1 MQLPSIREAGDTGRQ
16 TPSESSGSHSSNWQ
30 NDKDG
35 SSSNGESESGSEG
48 RGHEEIQSDQ
58 SSDSSEYT
66 SIVSSSLTSGQ
77 RSRNSGRTKLG
88 GASFG
93 GAVSGLVDVL
103 QYSLHAVQP
112 PGPRAAL
119 ATNVTAPASP
129 DKSDQEPEL
138 SRVPS
143 LRTLLKFP
151 EGDGHEAGEESVA
164 KRTQRSNFKD
174 SHGRAKLN
182 SNIAGFETLALGL
195 GRDKSKKESDLQKS
209 WGEIAGKLAFVLT
222 KVDQVVPMSK
232 ARLLNEALG
241 GDEERRLSEESRH
254 LLQMIMQSK
263 KFLGST
269 FHSLLESD
277 PVRVL
282 KDSLEARLN
291 SGPGGGLFAQQEEL
305 SAYEKEISVRENQM
319 DNPEFVDMML
329 QRWFIQK
336 GFCINN
342 MAERRQLA
350 EEFWKLQRANALK
363 KTKRL
368 QSMSTRKSVRSS
380 MSLEAFQSV
389 ISMRSEQEQDLS
401 SERGILLEIRRA
413 MTKLKRKCRVLEGQW
428 VEQPRMMLPRL
439 EKQCRTL
446 RTKVEDKFHETETT
460 RQKLCEADARWQR
473 SRDGYEP
480 TLVDLELQAWDTRVE
495 LAKSVIRWV
504 RRDRKEQQVE
514 WNARMAKYHAD
525 KTRMRGNFDYTL
537 RRWREDGC
545 WTSPGF
551 NPWKA
556 SLAFTPDSLHQADED
571 RTQAGK
577 VQVDQGLTISGL
589 TRAYL
594 INQEKLLDNVKRPL
608 GNRWE
613 LLRRQYAN
621 YCSILEGQI
630 EHWLRGDFLGPVLRQ
645 VRDLTGHLNTFV
657 QEVLEQLED
666 LREGAVTDLHMPS
679 LQGEHSPDQEGGAA
693 RRSVKV
699 RESNRADARME
710 DALTAVLVHAEKEHA
725 FLNSLTA
732 FNGELA
738 ALGRCQAELSQLAA
752 RRPFTFQDLCE
763 GRTISKGTDVPPIS
777 FEQLE
782 EGIESPA
789 KVARQLTRLVQI
801 NWTTYLLKWEVLIS
815 KHKAARVAYVDYL
828 DKVQESARHKLMR
841 DLKEKP
847 HLKQE
852 LLQKTRSKMK
862 EVEEN
867 FYATHVQPEVL
878 RWKSLS
884 AEVADMTMKLQ
895 EMKSKTKQLEQDV
908 SLNFVRSLEL
918 ESHEDLLKR
927 YQTEYEEERE
937 RTEQLDKQLD
947 DAKERQRVA
956 KENSKPSMSEIL
968 QVNHILRQLDEAK
981 AQEQT
986 RHMFFLDE
994 VIQSDQIHPDEI
1006 KKALNERGL
1015 QATPTAKQLLRVLQ
1029 SLSSTWTVEDKVEES
1044 ERNDSKKNDVEKIER
1059 LKNPKKGEAMKAIQ
1073 PGEVVQSDSTS
1084 KVQSQEE
1091 RNKISEGPNTKEITR
1106 RLSWRLPSSSSLAS
1120 LAVGDEDTIATACK
1134 ENETARPSALVEVIR
1149 APEVPSEEIVKKT
1162 EQVSG
1167 NATAIELGQQRLQD
1181 SPVEDKESL
1190 GAQNPDRVLNSEEQ
1204 RVPITDAI
1212 VIPGPREV
1220 EDGGV
1225 PESVV
1230 IDLTEEAHTEPE
1242 DRPPPTVKSPT
1253 GRAGQTDFDLL
1264 QTVRRDASD
1273 VPESDRTRLEQ
1284 DLEDGSETSLLT
1296 KPEARPSTPNSRP
1309 DEPAEWVPAEVL
1321 KERRVVFED
1330 ESLEEVLDAGTSPK
1344 SPQVEERRVVFDE
1357 GLEEVLEDAVTSPK
1371 PPQFEVPAEPREA
1384 IVPEMHVDVM
1394 YQSYHDEA
1402 TVASRQP
1409 TKAKKP
1415 KKLKAQNSISSWMQE
1430 VSRALLAH
1438 SEVSSEPSEELEKQ
1452 LTARASLQF
1461 LLNRRKRRRGLPTS
1475 LWPELSVGNSPS
1487 ARKDFSASQPLR
1499 TKTGRLPRSDTPE
1512 MQPSIHA
1519 ILESASPASAVRSGR
1534 SPTGRLRK
1542 RSLKANF
1549 AGTPLAL
1556 DVGQG
1561 KAPKLTSSPRLSQ
1574 GKLCRGAMS
1583 HFRDQLP
1590 TRSFHGSG
1598 NGLKLAVAPGLE
1610 AFLWGHTRPRGEWR
1624 GLLQTKSKETPAF
1637 NGVEELVVKHVT
1649 KEKPT
1654 KLLQRRHLMQLYQA
1668 VEAKAANK
1676 KLAAANRFES
1686 DFTLLPARSSESR
1699 QTAFRESV
1707 LETARN
1713 AT

>member
-30 NDKDG
+30 NDG
-35 SSSNGESESGSEG
+35 NSSSNGESESGSEG
-48 RGHEEIQSDQ
+48 RGHEETQSDQ

-77 RSRNSGRTKLG
+77 RSRNSRSKGPA
-88 GASFG
+88 ASFG
-93 GAVSGLVDVL
+93 SAVGGLVDVL
-103 QYSLHAVQP
+103 QYSLHALQP
-112 PGPRAAL
+112 PGPRTAL
-119 ATNVTAPASP
+119 ATNVAPTSL
-129 DKSDQEPEL
+129 DSDQEPEL

-143 LRTLLKFP
+143 LGTLLKFP
-151 EGDGHEAGEESVA
+151 EEGDCHEAGEERVA

-174 SHGRAKLN
+174 GHGRAKLN
-182 SNIAGFETLALGL
+182 SNIAGFENLALGL
-195 GRDKSKKESDLQKS
+195 GRNKSKKESDLQKS
-209 WGEIAGKLAFVLT
+209 WGEIAGKLAFILS

-232 ARLLNEALG
+232 ARLLHEALG
-241 GDEERRLSEESRH
+241 GEDRRFSEESRH

-319 DNPEFVDMML
+319 DSPECVDVML
-329 QRWFIQK
+329 QRWFVQK
-336 GFCINN
+336 GFCVDN

-350 EEFWKLQRANALK
+350 EEFWKLQRANAIR
-363 KTKRL
+363 KTKRM
-368 QSMSTRKSVRSS
+368 QSMATRKSMRSS

-439 EKQCRTL
+439 ETKCRTL
-446 RTKVEDKFHETETT
+446 RIKVEDKLNETEET

-545 WTSPGF
+545 LTSPGF

-556 SLAFTPDSLHQADED
+556 SLAFMPDSLHQAEDD
-571 RTQAGK
+571 RTGTAGK
-577 VQVDQGLTISGL
+577 VQVDQGLAISGL

-594 INQEKLLDNVKRPL
+594 INQEKLLNNVKRPL

-613 LLRRQYAN
+613 LLRRQYVN

-645 VRDLTGHLNTFV
+645 VRDLTGHLTSFV
-657 QEVLEQLED
+657 QEVLEQLKN
-666 LREGAVTDLHMPS
+666 LREGALTDLHMAN
-679 LQGEHSPDQEGGAA
+679 LQGQSSPNEEGGAA

-725 FLNSLTA
+725 FLDSLTA
-732 FNGELA
+732 FNGELTQ
-738 ALGRCQAELSQLAA
+738 LGRCQAELSQLAA
-752 RRPFTFQDLCE
+752 RRPFTFQEVCE
-763 GRTISKGTDVPPIS
+763 GRAISKGTDLPPIS

-801 NWTTYLLKWEVLIS
+801 NWTTYLLKWELLIS

-828 DKVQESARHKLMR
+828 DKVQESARHKLMK

-847 HLKQE
+847 QLKQE

-862 EVEEN
+862 EVEED

-878 RWKSLS
+878 RSESLS
-884 AEVADMTMKLQ
+884 AEVANMTMKLH

-908 SLNFVRSLEL
+908 SLNFVRSLEM

-927 YQTEYEEERE
+927 YQTEYEEEQK

-994 VIQSDQIHPDEI
+994 VIQSDEISPDEV

-1029 SLSSTWTVEDKVEES
+1029 SLSSTWNPEDKVEES
-1044 ERNDSKKNDVEKIER
+1044 KRNDSKKSDVERFER
-1059 LKNPKKGEAMKAIQ
+1059 LKNPKKDGITGPVIAVE
-1073 PGEVVQSDSTS
+1073 PGEVQWDSVQA
-1084 KVQSQEE
+1084 QEE
-1091 RNKISEGPNTKEITR
+1091 SNEISERPNAKEITR
-1106 RLSWRLPSSSSLAS
+1106 MLSFRVPSSPSLAS
-1120 LAVGDEDTIATACK
+1120 LAGEEDTFARAISWEK
-1134 ENETARPSALVEVIR
+1134 QTARPSAPVEVIQ

-1162 EQVSG
+1162 EQGSR
-1167 NATAIELGQQRLQD
+1167 NATAVELQQRLQD
-1181 SPVEDKESL
+1181 APVEDKESL
-1190 GAQNPDRVLNSEEQ
+1190 GAQNPDGVLNSEEPEEQ
-1204 RVPITDAI
+1204 RVPIIDA
-1212 VIPGPREV
+1212 VIPGPQEV
-1220 EDGGV
+1220 DGSV
-1225 PESVV
+1225 PEAVV
-1230 IDLTEEAHTEPE
+1230 IDLTEETHTEPE
-1242 DRPPPTVKSPT
+1242 DRPPPSATS
-1253 GRAGQTDFDLL
+1253 AQ
-1264 QTVRRDASD
+1264 RDASD
-1273 VPESDRTRLEQ
+1273 VPGPDWRLEQ
-1284 DLEDGSETSLLT
+1284 DLEDGSESWLT
-1296 KPEARPSTPNSRP
+1296 KPATASTPNSRS
-1309 DEPAEWVPAEVL
+1309 DEPAERG
-1321 KERRVVFED
+1321 RRVVFD
-1330 ESLEEVLDAGTSPK
+1330 ESPEEMLDAVTSPK

-1357 GLEEVLEDAVTSPK
+1357 GLDGLEEVLEDAVIPPK
-1371 PPQFEVPAEPREA
+1371 PPQFEVPTQPREA
-1384 IVPEMHVDVM
+1384 SAPEMHVM
-1394 YQSYHDEA
+1394 YHAEV
-1402 TVASRQP
+1402 TPEASRQA
-1409 TKAKKP
+1409 TKA
-1415 KKLKAQNSISSWMQE
+1415 KKLKAQNSITSWMQE

-1438 SEVSSEPSEELEKQ
+1438 SEVSSLEPGEELEKQ

-1519 ILESASPASAVRSGR
+1519 ILESASPESAVRSGR

-1561 KAPKLTSSPRLSQ
+1561 KTPKMTSSHRRRLR

-1598 NGLKLAVAPGLE
+1598 GSKLAVAPGLE

-1624 GLLQTKSKETPAF
+1624 GLLQTKNKEIEEIPTF
-1637 NGVEELVVKHVT
+1637 GVEELVVKRVT
-1649 KEKPT
+1649 KEKPA
-1654 KLLQRRHLMQLYQA
+1654 KLLQKRRLMQLYQA

-1699 QTAFRESV
+1699 QTAFRERVSV
-1707 LETARN
+1707 TARN